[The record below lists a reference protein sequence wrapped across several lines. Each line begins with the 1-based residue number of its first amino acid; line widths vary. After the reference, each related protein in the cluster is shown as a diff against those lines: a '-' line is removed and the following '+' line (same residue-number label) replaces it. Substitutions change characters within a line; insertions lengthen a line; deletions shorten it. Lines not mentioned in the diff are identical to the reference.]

1 MKYEVDLRDKKFLRK
16 AFEHIKSAHQG
27 IERKNYQ
34 QEAAYVSAVMGRLN
48 GTIKDPK
55 TSGTLE
61 FKFETVVVNDRGPG
75 AAESKYGAD
84 FAIVF
89 NKKGVEN
96 GCSKAILGQAK
107 NGKSDD
113 LSKRERTRLIGQC
126 DKMYKHTADYIVVEA
141 PQGGDTGPMV
151 RIGDQREQLKIGKSR
166 ISLEHYIMNKLVGCH
181 HGDRRDDFIDAVQD
195 SSLSKLEII
204 TNGLDLDLDLT
215 RGDRSLEP

>member
-1 MKYEVDLRDKKFLRK
+1 MRK

-27 IERKNYQ
+27 IERKHYQ

-55 TSGTLE
+55 SHGTLE
-61 FKFETVVVNDRGPG
+61 FKFDTVVVNDRGPG
-75 AAESKYGAD
+75 AAENRYGAD

-89 NKKGVEN
+89 KKQGVVN

-107 NGKSDD
+107 NGSSDK
-113 LSKRERTRLIGQC
+113 LTKRERARLIEQC
-126 DKMYKHTADYIVVEA
+126 NKMFGHTTDYIVVEA
-141 PQGGDTGPMV
+141 PQNGELGPMV
-151 RIGDQREQLKIGKSR
+151 RIGDQQEQLRIGKSR
-166 ISLEHYIMNKLVGCH
+166 ISLEHYILNKLIGCH

-215 RGDRSLEP
+215 RDGSSLEP

>member
-1 MKYEVDLRDKKFLRK
+1 
-16 AFEHIKSAHQG
+16 
-27 IERKNYQ
+27 
-34 QEAAYVSAVMGRLN
+34 
-48 GTIKDPK
+48 
-55 TSGTLE
+55 
-61 FKFETVVVNDRGPG
+61 
-75 AAESKYGAD
+75 
-84 FAIVF
+84 
-89 NKKGVEN
+89 
-96 GCSKAILGQAK
+96 
-107 NGKSDD
+107 
-113 LSKRERTRLIGQC
+113 
-126 DKMYKHTADYIVVEA
+126 MYKHTADYIVVEA